1 MKPEISTEG
10 EQKARKSHFKV
21 VSLKSKP
28 VGKVNNFREET
39 LQRTTKNRRQKVR
52 TNRSTRRNGRTRRPS
67 RKMWIPIQ
75 SEFCCGFD
83 GLF

>member
-52 TNRSTRRNGRTRRPS
+52 TNTEHKKKWTNTKAVKKNVDPHS
-67 RKMWIPIQ
+67 K
-75 SEFCCGFD
+75 
-83 GLF
+83 